1 MYRINELIQQNK
13 RLFHTN
19 DFALLWGMSNRNS
32 LYTTISRY
40 IDRGILFP
48 VYKGLYATVPV
59 ENLDPIELGRAV
71 IHRFTYLS
79 TESVLQQA
87 GILSQRVY
95 DYTFIADQSKR
106 IEIGKWSFRYRQL
119 KAEFLYHPEG
129 LLYQGDGFIASTERA
144 AADLLYFNPRYHF
157 DVPAL
162 LDLEKVRELQ
172 KTIGYTHA

>member
-1 MYRINELIQQNK
+1 M
-13 RLFHTN
+13 FHTN
-19 DFALLWGMSNRNS
+19 DLALLWGMSNRDS

-48 VYKGLYATVPV
+48 VYKGLYATVPID
-59 ENLDPIELGRAV
+59 NLDPIELGRAV

-87 GILSQRVY
+87 GIISQVVY
-95 DYTFIADQSKR
+95 AYTFVAEKSRR

-129 LLYQGDGFIASTERA
+129 LSYQGSGFIASVERA

-157 DVPAL
+157 DVPSL
-162 LDLEKVRELQ
+162 LDFGKVRKLQ
-172 KTIGYTHA
+172 KAIGYIHA